1 MPDLLILLS
10 TLGGLA
16 LFGASGLVL
25 GPILAAL
32 FMAVLTIYST
42 VFADWLELDQVPKE
56 IASGE
61 RNEQP
66 ISSPQNGD

>member
-1 MPDLLILLS
+1 M
-10 TLGGLA
+10 T
-16 LFGASGLVL
+16 
-25 GPILAAL
+25 
-32 FMAVLTIYST
+32 VLTIYST
-42 VFADWLELDQVPKE
+42 VFADWLEIDQVPIE